1 MNLTKDTTASDPR
14 LLVYLKAVHKCI
26 YRCSSPTNLF
36 AHDTGIP
43 KYCGCAPTLEQ
54 QQPHLACVVYCFQS
68 FCTLSVSLSLILS
81 LSMSLLPLPPSLSIF
96 FIPFPESSGKQV
108 LYQQML
114 KPTLAEKYA
123 CAEPAMP
130 GCPGNTPFDWLDRTT
145 RVLSLQNDS
154 WENHVG
160 REDRSL
166 SEHVL
171 STLSYS
177 ITCVEERLLSVKHS
191 FADHRRGVSPRSAGR
206 LVGLWLASAKI
217 SHATRLLDLFCTE
230 RSLAQLLSHSI
241 HCGTEA
247 AVTLQM
253 MRGLLL

>member
-1 MNLTKDTTASDPR
+1 MLHVVFSLVTLWFAFSLNTVTQNLQKI
-14 LLVYLKAVHKCI
+14 V
-26 YRCSSPTNLF
+26 SSFVVFLYF
-36 AHDTGIP
+36 ALRFGAED
-43 KYCGCAPTLEQ
+43 
-54 QQPHLACVVYCFQS
+54 F
-68 FCTLSVSLSLILS
+68 
-81 LSMSLLPLPPSLSIF
+81 
-96 FIPFPESSGKQV
+96 FPESSGKQV